1 MIGRLHNKARKEE
14 RFEREMR
21 EARKI
26 NDART
31 EEQKRRDEEF
41 TRRVDTPG
49 SGYTRFECICGQKT
63 VMHGYTV
70 GLRFR
75 CSQCGDAWQTVIK

>member
-14 RFEREMR
+14 RIERETR

-31 EEQKRRDEEF
+31 EEQKLRAEEF
-41 TRRVDTPG
+41 ARGIDTPG
-49 SGYTRFECICGQKT
+49 SGYTRFECICGHKT
-63 VMHGYTV
+63 VMHGPAA